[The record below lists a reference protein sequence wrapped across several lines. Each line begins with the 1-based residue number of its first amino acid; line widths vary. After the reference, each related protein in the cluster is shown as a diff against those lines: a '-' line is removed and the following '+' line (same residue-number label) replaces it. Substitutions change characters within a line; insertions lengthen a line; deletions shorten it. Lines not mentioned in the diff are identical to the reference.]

1 MKKIID
7 PVPVELLKAELTKAK
22 KLEDT
27 NKGHNELYIVTWH
40 DSPNVVTEIGRL
52 REITFRE
59 AGGSTGNEIDLDEYD
74 KMEKPYKQLIVWDP
88 DNEAIIGGYRF
99 LFGSDAVLDSK
110 GQPMLASSHQFRFS
124 QKFIDEYLPY
134 SIELGRN
141 FVAPEYQSSKLGS
154 KSIFAM
160 DNLWDGLIAVIM
172 KNPGLLY
179 YFGKVTVYPSYDH
192 ISRDL
197 IYHYL
202 WKHFGDKEEL
212 VRPWDDQAV
221 MPDSDPA
228 LMDLILHKEDQVE
241 DYKLLRAAVR
251 MRGVNIPPN
260 VSAYVSAT
268 SQMLMFGTAV
278 NRLMHNIEDTGIL
291 IPFDAIYHE
300 KKRRHVGAYL
310 RFFRRRRRK
319 NKEVVMDEA
328 EIENEMIEHWLT
340 MRNRKVKR
348 MLKKAGRQF

>member
-7 PVPVELLKAELTKAK
+7 PVPVELLKAELTKSK

-74 KMEKPYKQLIVWDP
+74 KMEKPSKQLIVWDP

-99 LFGSDAVLDSK
+99 LFGSDAVLDDK

-179 YFGKVTVYPSYDH
+179 YFGKVTIYPSYDH

-202 WKHFGDKEEL
+202 WRHFGDKEEL

-228 LMDLILHKEDQVE
+228 LMKE
-241 DYKLLRAAVR
+241 
-251 MRGVNIPPN
+251 
-260 VSAYVSAT
+260 YVDKY
-268 SQMLMFGTAV
+268 FYCG
-278 NRLMHNIEDTGIL
+278 
-291 IPFDAIYHE
+291 
-300 KKRRHVGAYL
+300 
-310 RFFRRRRRK
+310 
-319 NKEVVMDEA
+319 
-328 EIENEMIEHWLT
+328 
-340 MRNRKVKR
+340 
-348 MLKKAGRQF
+348 